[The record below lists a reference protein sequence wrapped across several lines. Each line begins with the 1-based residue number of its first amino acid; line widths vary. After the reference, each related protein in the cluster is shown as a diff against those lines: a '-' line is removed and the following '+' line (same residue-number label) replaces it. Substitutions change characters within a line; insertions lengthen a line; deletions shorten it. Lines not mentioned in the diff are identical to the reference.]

1 MDNQNPIEP
10 GDIAIYNKQPP
21 RVFYRLTWKI
31 HSSGPGMIQL
41 KLPLKS
47 ARWVC
52 LKGGDTGIPV
62 KLKSQVNIAKKT
74 RFRVVSGA
82 RELCT
87 SSSIIAKFRDA
98 QFQHGEL
105 ETSSMGVLRRALS
118 TGGQTRGRQQGDS
131 IISVALSSRISSTN
145 GDLPYIGDTLLYSHL
160 SVEKG

>member
-47 ARWVC
+47 ARWMC

-62 KLKSQVNIAKKT
+62 KLKIQVNIAKKNK
-74 RFRVVSGA
+74 V
-82 RELCT
+82 
-87 SSSIIAKFRDA
+87 
-98 QFQHGEL
+98 Q
-105 ETSSMGVLRRALS
+105 
-118 TGGQTRGRQQGDS
+118 GRQWCKRTLHFLIYHSKVQGRT
-131 IISVALSSRISSTN
+131 VPTWRA
-145 GDLPYIGDTLLYSHL
+145 
-160 SVEKG
+160 